1 LASGNP
7 FGDPTAALHGA
18 LVWGALRHGGGMA
31 MNAVDQRVT
40 RQVAQLLTSNDP
52 AQLRMGMRVLGR
64 NARLLDSLRQFD
76 AAAARAGAV
85 QLQPS
90 QRAQ

>member
-1 LASGNP
+1 
-7 FGDPTAALHGA
+7 
-18 LVWGALRHGGGMA
+18 